1 MKHKKY
7 DAFLKTKKITNFVC
21 RFLKKL
27 CNFANHNTN
36 NKQDLP
42 VYLRILTIIF
52 NYTKVNKYLYEQQ

>member
-27 CNFANHNTN
+27 CNFANHNTDN
-36 NKQDLP
+36 VQTYP
-42 VYLRILTIIF
+42 YTHVY
-52 NYTKVNKYLYEQQ
+52 